1 MGGKVKDKGGKV
13 KDKGCKV
20 SDKYG
25 TVYNK
30 DSWKRSWLLLATALR
45 PRTVQACGRISRPCP
60 IVRPPHIGA
69 PVQGKYVMEDGNCTF
84 GIVHDLCN
92 GFKDSIYHY
101 WQ

>member
-1 MGGKVKDKGGKV
+1 MKDKGGKV

-30 DSWKRSWLLLATALR
+30 DSWKRSWLLLLLATALR

-69 PVQGKYVMEDGNCTF
+69 LVQGKYIMEDGNCSF

-92 GFKDSIYHY
+92 DSKGSIYHY